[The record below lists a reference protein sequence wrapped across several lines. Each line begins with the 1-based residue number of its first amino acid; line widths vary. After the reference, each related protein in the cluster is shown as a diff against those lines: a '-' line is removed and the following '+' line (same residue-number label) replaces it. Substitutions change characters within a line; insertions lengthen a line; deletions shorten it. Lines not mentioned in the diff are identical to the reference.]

1 MNSAMSSRS
10 NKFGNNLGGAK
21 NNNVG
26 QLSAE
31 REAINDQEL
40 QKLPTQSSVSQA
52 FTQDMSDW
60 NKESAIV
67 EDQVQKFLLR
77 KDAKS

>member
-1 MNSAMSSRS
+1 M
-10 NKFGNNLGGAK
+10 
-21 NNNVG
+21 
-26 QLSAE
+26 
-31 REAINDQEL
+31 
-40 QKLPTQSSVSQA
+40 PTQSSVSQA

>member
-1 MNSAMSSRS
+1 M
-10 NKFGNNLGGAK
+10 
-21 NNNVG
+21 
-26 QLSAE
+26 
-31 REAINDQEL
+31 
-40 QKLPTQSSVSQA
+40 PTQSSVSQA

-77 KDAKS
+77 KDAKPQNTQRVNKSSSPRKSIITVPQKIG